1 MQIVISSGHGKL
13 IRGASGYLDEVD
25 EARKVVE
32 GVADALREAGA
43 GVKTFHDDTSTTQSE
58 NLETIVDYHN
68 SQSRNLDVSVHFNA
82 YETTDDPMGT
92 ECLYVTQE
100 NLATDVA
107 GAISS
112 CGFIN
117 RGAKERTDLYF
128 LNNTDKPAILIEVCF
143 VDSEADA
150 ELYKQEFDRIC
161 SAIASSIKTR
171 ALRSQ

>member
-92 ECLYVTQE
+92 ECLYVTQGE
-100 NLATDVA
+100 L
-107 GAISS
+107 
-112 CGFIN
+112 CL
-117 RGAKERTDLYF
+117 LY
-128 LNNTDKPAILIEVCF
+128 TSDA
-143 VDSEADA
+143 AD
-150 ELYKQEFDRIC
+150 E
-161 SAIASSIKTR
+161 
-171 ALRSQ
+171 